1 MRFEYRP
8 AFLVALLFTA
18 VLAASCPSVLDP
30 NRWSPDGLSEGKIPE
45 DLEITYET
53 GGCFGKCPDFRLRI
67 DSRGDVYF
75 EGRRF
80 TNLKGGPKKTG
91 TISKD
96 QLAVLLKEF
105 DKAGYFGLEDEYSER
120 KNCPTIITDVP
131 WANTSI
137 TYAGRRKKIDHF
149 TGCLTLESD
158 KPYPPRL
165 DEVET
170 EIIRVSGVAKYFD
183 PSADEFP

>member
-1 MRFEYRP
+1 MRSGFQLAP
-8 AFLVALLFTA
+8 KFALLFA
-18 VLAASCPSVLDP
+18 AILAASCHSALDSNHWP
-30 NRWSPDGLSEGKIPE
+30 PEGLSEGKIPE
-45 DLEITYET
+45 DLEITYDT

-80 TNLKGGPKKTG
+80 TKLKGGPKKTG
-91 TISKD
+91 TVSKD

-105 DKAGYFGLEDEYSER
+105 HKAGYFGLEDEYSER
-120 KNCPTIITDVP
+120 KNCPSIITDVP

-137 TYAGRRKKIDHF
+137 TYAGRKKKIDHF
-149 TGCLTLESD
+149 TGCLTLVTD